1 MPSAPT
7 SVQVETIAG
16 QPNQLLVMWQL
27 PDTPNGLV
35 TDYTVYCF
43 GSDENGSDTE
53 RGTTPSSI
61 LFQNSISN
69 TTVDGSE
76 SSAVVG
82 GLDPYTV
89 YDCSVVAY
97 TSVGDGEPS
106 SVESGVTDQS
116 SMYSSVY

>member
-27 PDTPNGLV
+27 PDTPNGLI

-43 GSDENGSDTE
+43 GSDENGSNTE
-53 RGTTPSSI
+53 RVTTPSSI

-82 GLDPYTV
+82 GLDPYTA